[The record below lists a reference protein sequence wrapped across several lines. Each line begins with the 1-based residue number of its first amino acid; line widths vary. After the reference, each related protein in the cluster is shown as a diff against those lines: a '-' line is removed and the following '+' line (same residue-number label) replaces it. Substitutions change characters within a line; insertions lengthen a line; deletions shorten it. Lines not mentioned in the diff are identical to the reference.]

1 MIRNA
6 TLSVLLATVSLHALA
21 APAPMGAADSLASF
35 YAALATGDRVKA
47 LELLAPTV
55 AIYESGFVEA
65 SRDEYAQHHLG
76 GDIEFAKTSTRK
88 VLKHAEKIEGNVA
101 IIWEETETKATLGGK
116 PVASMGTETAVLE
129 KTAGQWRITHV
140 HWSSR
145 KLN

>member
-1 MIRNA
+1 MIRNV
-6 TLSVLLATVSLHALA
+6 TLSVLLATASLHALA
-21 APAPMGAADSLASF
+21 APAPLGAADSLASF

-55 AIYESGFVEA
+55 VIYESGFVEA
-65 SRDEYAQHHLG
+65 SRDEYAHHHLG

-88 VLKHAEKIEGNVA
+88 VLKHAEKIEGNLA

-129 KTAGQWRITHV
+129 KTGGQWRITHV